1 MSNTRN
7 GCNFINWWQ
16 RVLFGSNRN
25 AIAARA
31 MIRHTS
37 IVTFMEV
44 NTMLWRC
51 YLLLMFCYD
60 ERFLGDRH
68 PVTLLVGIGCLI
80 GSAFMFARQLRIA
93 SWGANIRMGIAT
105 VIIFWISVEVFDRIH
120 FFNELWTA
128 PAEQVITLAAFGM
141 LAVYLWYTASKKNKA
156 AGKEC
161 RHLMTASTST

>member
-1 MSNTRN
+1 MT
-7 GCNFINWWQ
+7 
-16 RVLFGSNRN
+16 
-25 AIAARA
+25 
-31 MIRHTS
+31 RHTS

-44 NTMLWRC
+44 NTMLWTC

-80 GSAFMFARQLRIA
+80 GSAFMFARQLHIA

-128 PAEQVITLAAFGM
+128 PTEHPVELVITLAAFGM
-141 LAVYLWYTASKKNKA
+141 LAVYLWYTALKKKNKA

-161 RHLMTASTST
+161 RH